1 MVSAG
6 RSPQARRVKR
16 TDRPGPRRPT
26 PRHWSTHP
34 LDTGH
39 ARQRRVLAALLVE
52 VNRPVPVDELIDRV
66 WADRPPH
73 RARNALSA
81 YLSRLR
87 QQLLPAPDVRIER
100 VARGY
105 RLAVDPLAVDLH
117 RFRHLVRQARSA
129 DAPTAAT
136 LYDQALEL
144 WRGEPLAGIDT
155 PWFAGV
161 RTSLQAERLAAEL
174 DRNDAALRAGRH
186 ADRSPA
192 RRRAAGAPPPSGLPA
207 TDCSPSSQR
216 PAGRRPDTYRGCAAA
231 ARRAGADPGGAGGPC
246 TSRSWPATPTS
257 PRSPRRPAP
266 RPRRCGAPTPWHP
279 SLPVSPL
286 ERANR
291 CAGSTAAGRGHRG
304 GALVSGGGR
313 GASPRFRGVR
323 GAGRSDVRVLFAR
336 ATLC

>member
-1 MVSAG
+1 MIVEFRLLGEVDALVG
-6 RSPQARRVKR
+6 
-16 TDRPGPRRPT
+16 G
-26 PRHWSTHP
+26 HP

-87 QQLLPAPDVRIER
+87 QQLLRAPDVRIER

-105 RLAVDPLAVDLH
+105 RLSVDPLAVDLH

-186 ADRSPA
+186 ADLLGPLAAALREHPLDERLTGQLMLAQFRS
-192 RRRAAGAPPPSGLPA
+192 
-207 TDCSPSSQR
+207 
-216 PAGRRPDTYRGCAAA
+216 GRQADALDTYRRLRG
-231 ARRAGADPGGAGGPC
+231 RLRDELGADPGARCGPS
-246 TSRSWPATPTS
+246 TSRS
-257 PRSPRRPAP
+257 
-266 RPRRCGAPTPWHP
+266 
-279 SLPVSPL
+279 
-286 ERANR
+286 
-291 CAGSTAAGRGHRG
+291 
-304 GALVSGGGR
+304 
-313 GASPRFRGVR
+313 
-323 GAGRSDVRVLFAR
+323 
-336 ATLC
+336 